1 MAAFG
6 DNLTAGIGTTL
17 GNTVQEQQF
26 MDLSTHATDF
36 DTGPLAGVGLASSFV
51 FKESEASVMT
61 FDLKNVFYPRARTN
75 TVGLSSTYHLKRDN
89 GLMGAVSLAVDY
101 TMYDTLNFYQAV
113 VGHQAKFA
121 GFGSNLNLY
130 VPFSGS
136 ETADVNFAD
145 ITSDTTAGT
154 AGEFYVTTEGAT
166 TYGSVAAE
174 YEAMYGVDWTLS
186 KRVQNVDLGATVSY
200 HWSDDGIE
208 DITAYTVGGEH
219 TFSANMLTVGLAY
232 QFTDGISTSDQ
243 AYKVFAKMPLTRSVF
258 SRGLGLYGEKKPVSM
273 YRPMPRNVG
282 AVVQKN
288 DYTCVV
294 PTDYVTSTAT
304 TALITGVNTCV
315 LTDT

>member
-1 MAAFG
+1 
-6 DNLTAGIGTTL
+6 
-17 GNTVQEQQF
+17 
-26 MDLSTHATDF
+26 
-36 DTGPLAGVGLASSFV
+36 
-51 FKESEASVMT
+51 MT
-61 FDLKNVFYPRARTN
+61 FDLKNIFYPRARTN
-75 TVGLSSTYHLKRDN
+75 AVGLSSTYHLKRDN

-145 ITSDTTAGT
+145 IASNTDPTTTTDGL
-154 AGEFYVTTEGAT
+154 YVTEDADGTVYAST
-166 TYGSVAAE
+166 AAE

-186 KRVQNVDLGATVSY
+186 KRIQNVDLGATVSY

-208 DITAYTVGGEH
+208 DITAYTLGGEH

-258 SRGLGLYGEKKPVSM
+258 SRGLGLYGEKKPVNM
-273 YRPMPRNVG
+273 YRPMPRNIG

-288 DYTCVV
+288 DYTCVA
-294 PTDYVTSTAT
+294 PTGYSSSTAT

-315 LTDT
+315 LTEDV